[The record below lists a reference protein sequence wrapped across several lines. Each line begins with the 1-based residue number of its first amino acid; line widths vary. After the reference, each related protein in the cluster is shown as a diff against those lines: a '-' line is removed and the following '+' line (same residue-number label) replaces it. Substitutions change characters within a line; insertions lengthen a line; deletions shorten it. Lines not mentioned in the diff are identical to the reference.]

1 MYTASS
7 RVKVYCFIV
16 KGKIQFTN
24 PEINTDTRINLIRVT
39 IPNPGKQL
47 KPGMQAYVV
56 IKSSE
61 TKFLSLPSDAVI
73 RGARGASVWVQTSG
87 NKFKYK
93 MVETGME
100 SNDRIEIKSCLA
112 IGGVVV
118 ISGNYLLNS
127 EYIFTIGSNPKQA
140 MKM

>member
-61 TKFLSLPSDAVI
+61 TKSLSLLSDAVF
-73 RGARGASVWVQTSG
+73 RAARELPFGYKQAAISLNTKWWRQAWKAMTAS
-87 NKFKYK
+87 K
-93 MVETGME
+93 
-100 SNDRIEIKSCLA
+100 
-112 IGGVVV
+112 
-118 ISGNYLLNS
+118 
-127 EYIFTIGSNPKQA
+127 SNPVWQLA
-140 MKM
+140 GWWLSAVIIC